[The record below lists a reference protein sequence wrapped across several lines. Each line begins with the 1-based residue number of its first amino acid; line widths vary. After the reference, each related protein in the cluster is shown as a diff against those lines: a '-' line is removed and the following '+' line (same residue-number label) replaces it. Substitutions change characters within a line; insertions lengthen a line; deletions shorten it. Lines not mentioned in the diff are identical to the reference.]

1 MTDAS
6 GAKKGLSTASGL
18 STPTKSGVGNSEVRW
33 CGDINAGDM
42 LAGGF
47 GGSKTAHWREYSPYH
62 NAIMFAPPLPS
73 TCSQHICLHRRRPP
87 PPFLRPIA
95 PLPPCF
101 QISRPRHFHP
111 SLPQPTRDM
120 IYDIA
125 LFRCDRAQPSHVAS
139 LAHWVQRYGYHSYHH
154 RVDLA
159 LTRSTDL
166 STPSP
171 RYSAHAVLLSFPL
184 SVVIDGL

>member
-1 MTDAS
+1 MARGHQCWRRARWTRRIRRIQDRTLAGVLPVS
-6 GAKKGLSTASGL
+6 QCYHVC
-18 STPTKSGVGNSEVRW
+18 TPTAVYMQP
-33 CGDINAGDM
+33 AY
-42 LAGGF
+42 L
-47 GGSKTAHWREYSPYH
+47 P
-62 NAIMFAPPLPS
+62 PPL
-73 TCSQHICLHRRRPP
+73 TLA

-120 IYDIA
+120 MHDIA

-139 LAHWVQRYGYHSYHH
+139 LAHWVQRYGYLSYHH

-166 STPSP
+166 FTPSP
-171 RYSAHAVLLSFPL
+171 RYSAHAVLLSFPF
-184 SVVIDGL
+184 SVVINGF